1 MKKILPYIFILLIIL
16 SCKNQVGQ
24 KDTTDKYIEIIN
36 EDYELTKPTADAK
49 AVLVLFG
56 EYTQIAEDIKREFD
70 ILELAK
76 AHNIA
81 VLYMNFNQKLWLETS
96 EKGALAK
103 KLQGIFNDHKLPIDK
118 VYIGGFSSGGNVAF
132 LVGNLLTASDAYNI
146 VPKGIFIVDSPLD
159 LAELYNSSN
168 KSIQQNPSN
177 PSEESVWLKESFGK
191 HFGIPDK
198 DIAPYEGASVYT
210 LQTENIENISA
221 LKQTKIRLYTEP
233 DTVWWKENR
242 MADYDQMNAYPIKEL
257 SKILK
262 KSGFTGVEYLPTDNK
277 GYRANGQRHPHSW
290 SIVDKQDLI
299 NWMLK

>member
-1 MKKILPYIFILLIIL
+1 
-16 SCKNQVGQ
+16 
-24 KDTTDKYIEIIN
+24 
-36 EDYELTKPTADAK
+36 
-49 AVLVLFG
+49 
-56 EYTQIAEDIKREFD
+56 
-70 ILELAK
+70 
-76 AHNIA
+76 
-81 VLYMNFNQKLWLETS
+81 MNFNQQLWLETS
-96 EKGALAK
+96 EKEDLAK
-103 KLQGIFNDHKLPIDK
+103 KLQDIFNDNKSPTEK
-118 VYIGGFSSGGNVAF
+118 VYIGGFSSGGNVAL
-132 LVGNLLTASDAYNI
+132 LVGNLLTASAAYDI

-168 KSIQQNPSN
+168 KSIQQNPSE
-177 PSEESVWLKESFGK
+177 PSQEDVWLVEALGNQFGT
-191 HFGIPDK
+191 PDK
-198 DIAPYEGASVYT
+198 DIAPYEKVSVYT